1 MTNIAWAAE
10 QKSLDAITSDRRARA
25 VKANATKAALDEEE
39 AKVRGQAAVVWAATI
54 VICICRTSSSG
65 GLAKPPVRLRR
76 DTSCRLWHSS
86 KKTTARPC
94 QGQGTPSCL
103 RATTADSIPILLGA

>member
-39 AKVRGQAAVVWAATI
+39 AKARGQAAVVWAATNRHLHLPH
-54 VICICRTSSSG
+54 VVVGWACQTAGASSS
-65 GLAKPPVRLRR
+65 RY
-76 DTSCRLWHSS
+76 
-86 KKTTARPC
+86 
-94 QGQGTPSCL
+94 
-103 RATTADSIPILLGA
+103 